1 MAITRIGGA
10 TAITGTLPDT
20 NINNASLD
28 NVTGLP
34 AAIATGKVLQVVS
47 VSTATQSASSSS
59 TYADVTSLV
68 AAITP
73 SATSSKIY
81 IDVAVTGVGKEV
93 NNTFVMLKMLRN
105 DGFIFHIDNL
115 AGLNGVSGTNYI
127 GTVTSNFLD
136 SPSSTSSVSYKVQ
149 LASGNNNSYA
159 YVNRPNGGSP
169 TSTITLMEI
178 GA

>member
-1 MAITRIGGA
+1 MSIIKPNNNTISAITA
-10 TAITGTLPDT
+10 
-20 NINNASLD
+20 
-28 NVTGLP
+28 LP
-34 AAIATGKVLQVVS
+34 AGVGGKVLQVVS
-47 VSTATQSASSSS
+47 VSTTTQSLANSS
-59 TYADVTSLV
+59 TYSDVTGLV

-81 IDVAVTGVGKEV
+81 IDVAIAGVGKEV
-93 NNTFVMLKMLRN
+93 NNTFVMLKMLR
-105 DGFIFHIDNL
+105 DGSFLFHIDNL
-115 AGLNGVSGTNYI
+115 AGLNQASGTNYI

-149 LASGNNNSYA
+149 LASGNNTPNA
-159 YVNRPNGGSP
+159 YVNRPNAGSP

>member
-1 MAITRIGGA
+1 MALTK
-10 TAITGTLPDT
+10 
-20 NINNASLD
+20 INNNTLSA
-28 NVTGLP
+28 VTTLP

-47 VSTATQSASSSS
+47 VSTTTQSASSSS

-73 SATSSKIY
+73 SAASSKIY
-81 IDVAVTGVGKEV
+81 IDVAITGVGKEV
-93 NNTFVMLKMLRN
+93 NDTFVMLKMLR
-105 DGFIFHIDNL
+105 DDDLLFHIDNL
-115 AGLNGVSGTNYI
+115 AGLDGASGTNYI

-136 SPSSTSSVSYKVQ
+136 SPSSTSSLTYKVQ
-149 LASGNNNSYA
+149 LASGFNTSYA
-159 YVNRPNGGSP
+159 YVNRPNSGSP

>member
-1 MAITRIGGA
+1 MALTKINNNTLSA
-10 TAITGTLPDT
+10 VTTLP
-20 NINNASLD
+20 S
-28 NVTGLP
+28 
-34 AAIATGKVLQVVS
+34 AIATGKVLQIVS
-47 VSTATQSASSSS
+47 VSTTTQSVSSSI

-81 IDVAVTGVGKEV
+81 INVAVSGVGKEV
-93 NNTFVMLKMLRN
+93 NNAFVMLKMLRN
-105 DGFIFHIDNL
+105 GSFLFHIDNL
-115 AGLNGVSGTNYI
+115 AGLNGASGTNYI

-159 YVNRPNGGSP
+159 YVNRPNAGSP